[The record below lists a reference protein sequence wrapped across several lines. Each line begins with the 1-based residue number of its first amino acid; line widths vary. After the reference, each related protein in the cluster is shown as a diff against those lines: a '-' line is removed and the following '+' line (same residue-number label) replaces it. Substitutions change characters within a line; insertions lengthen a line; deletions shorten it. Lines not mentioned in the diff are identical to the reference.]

1 MAIATNIPMLLK
13 IGFVVQGHKSPDSFQ
28 KHERAERQRSTE
40 VFCRDRMKDKC
51 AGMSLGR
58 SVHSLPGRCSN
69 LTNKSS
75 GIGIG
80 EGRWEGQEWWGR
92 SFHQSHTQ
100 INESGNREQR
110 QRRCKD
116 SEERDRRWRWNE
128 KRKQDRNLSVNIWV
142 FLGSLTWFE
151 ECSVKSLFYSGF
163 SPGWKGE
170 RFCKQHQNTK
180 RFFTNGFQASPHW
193 LIMIKIILEEETT
206 APLYQLDLYQR
217 GVARRDSGSQSDQQK
232 FKEIRDSDESFH
244 LLCIYMTFMT
254 FS

>member
-1 MAIATNIPMLLK
+1 MYSWNFAKYLHGTWSLFNTLMIFGIKEKYKSLTNTMYLWLLLQ
-13 IGFVVQGHKSPDSFQ
+13 IYPCYLRLGFVVQGHKSPDSFQ
-28 KHERAERQRSTE
+28 KHERAEKQRSTD

-58 SVHSLPGRCSN
+58 SVHGLPGRCSN
-69 LTNKSS
+69 LANKSS

-151 ECSVKSLFYSGF
+151 ECSVKSLFYSCF
-163 SPGWKGE
+163 SPWVKGWK
-170 RFCKQHQNTK
+170 
-180 RFFTNGFQASPHW
+180 
-193 LIMIKIILEEETT
+193 IL
-206 APLYQLDLYQR
+206 
-217 GVARRDSGSQSDQQK
+217 
-232 FKEIRDSDESFH
+232 
-244 LLCIYMTFMT
+244 
-254 FS
+254 